1 MGLVCREVQSWVE
14 ENVEQPVEAWEDQQ
28 QERCET
34 EPCNWWTLCL
44 NKLVCWLVWVAVKV
58 TRLAVVTVGK
68 WVSRTVCEAVTLVL
82 DAAAWLSHLV
92 LSIPGVGGILRTVLN
107 WSTELFWRGVGLI
120 DFAGS
125 LLGIRLRKRIYV
137 GVLIPRANG
146 VPVATEAQILPQIQ
160 QTDALFRALANVEIV
175 YTGACTAR
183 LNAPDQA
190 LNIQCDFEGFFS
202 DWWVG
207 GSYLEF
213 ASANCKFDDGWRRL
227 VGYGGQILV
236 IPVQNVAPDSAQS
249 ATVGCSFISSQ
260 NFVLVEPTADP
271 FTAAHEIG
279 HNCWLTHSSN
289 SANLM
294 YDDTLSTPSP
304 TLTSWQ
310 VSLLRGSKHCVYI

>member
-1 MGLVCREVQSWVE
+1 MSRICREVQDWVDE
-14 ENVEQPVEAWEDQQ
+14 EVEQPVVAWEDQQ
-28 QERCET
+28 QERCQT
-34 EPCNWWTLCL
+34 QPCNPWTLCL
-44 NKLVCWLVWVAVKV
+44 NKLFCWLVWVAVKV
-58 TRLAVVTVGK
+58 TRLVLVTVGK
-68 WVSRTVCEAVTLVL
+68 WVPRIVCEGVTLVL
-82 DAAAWLSHLV
+82 DAAAWLSHVV
-92 LSIPGVGGILRTVLN
+92 LSIPGVGGILRSVLN
-107 WSTELFWRGVGLI
+107 WSTELFWRAVGLI

-160 QTDALFRALANVEIV
+160 QADALFRALANVEVV

-183 LNAPDQA
+183 LNAPEQA
-190 LNIQCDFEGFFS
+190 LNIQCDFAGFFS
-202 DWWVG
+202 DWWIG

-227 VGYGGQILV
+227 VGHGGQILV
-236 IPVQNVAPDSAQS
+236 IPVQNVQPDDPASV
-249 ATVGCSFISSQ
+249 TVGCSFVSSQ
-260 NFVLVEPTADP
+260 NFVVVEPTVDP

-279 HNCWLTHSSN
+279 HACWLWHTGDPL
-289 SANLM
+289 NLM
-294 YDDTLSTPSP
+294 YKSTLTTPTP